1 MKDLSLQSSTHKLQ
15 SLSSE
20 ARARQ
25 VLANDNISFDSK
37 LHVFNVKGESGATRV
52 VTLFPKASCS
62 CPSMNECYHIMTAR
76 MFLCMAVPSKQ
87 TKWNLSQLRKNTR
100 TRREKKSG
108 RKRPRPND
116 TMQG

>member
-37 LHVFNVKGESGATRV
+37 LHVFNVKGESGATLV
-52 VTLFPKASCS
+52 ATLFPKASCS

-76 MFLCMAVPSKQ
+76 MFIGMAVPSKQ
-87 TKWNLSQLRKNTR
+87 TKRKLISVA
-100 TRREKKSG
+100 KKHQ
-108 RKRPRPND
+108 N
-116 TMQG
+116 

>member
-76 MFLCMAVPSKQ
+76 MFLGMAVPTKQ
-87 TKWNLSQLRKNTR
+87 TKRNLSQLRKNTR

>member
-37 LHVFNVKGESGATRV
+37 IHVFNVKGESGATCV
-52 VTLFPKASCS
+52 VTLFPKASCG

-76 MFLCMAVPSKQ
+76 MFLGMAVPSKQ
-87 TKWNLSQLRKNTR
+87 TKWNLSQL
-100 TRREKKSG
+100 
-108 RKRPRPND
+108 
-116 TMQG
+116 